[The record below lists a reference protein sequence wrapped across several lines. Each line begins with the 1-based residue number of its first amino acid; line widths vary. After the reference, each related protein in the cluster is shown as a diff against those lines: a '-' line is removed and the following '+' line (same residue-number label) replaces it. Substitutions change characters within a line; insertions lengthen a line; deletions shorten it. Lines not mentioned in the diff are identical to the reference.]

1 MSLCV
6 VISVDS
12 CNASVLCLLGMSR
25 GDYVNS
31 IPELCIVMMACG
43 IIDRTFDSPTGICG
57 QVQPNEDKIVFWR
70 KGYLLFPCLFYVVT
84 CVVRYKFGIVC

>member
-6 VISVDS
+6 VISVDP

-25 GDYVNS
+25 GDYVYS

-43 IIDRTFDSPTGICG
+43 IMDLTLQQVSVGRCNPTKIRLSFGGKVIG
-57 QVQPNEDKIVFWR
+57 YFPAFSMLLHVWSDKFRIVGWS
-70 KGYLLFPCLFYVVT
+70 C
-84 CVVRYKFGIVC
+84 